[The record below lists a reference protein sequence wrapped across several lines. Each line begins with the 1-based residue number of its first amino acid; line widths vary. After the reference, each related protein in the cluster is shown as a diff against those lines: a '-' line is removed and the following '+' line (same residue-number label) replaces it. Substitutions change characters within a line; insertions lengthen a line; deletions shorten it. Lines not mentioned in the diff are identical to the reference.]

1 MFQDNQRSSLKA
13 LSTGV
18 SDMQEQE
25 EIDRGHLSVLQAQVL
40 NITAKSTQVSMS
52 TFSTLFQLLLQQ
64 PLALLLLLL
73 LQLLLLKQLLVP
85 LLILLSQW
93 DRVYFKKLKATS
105 QEISSFHEIQR
116 FTTVFTTASHCST
129 SLAR

>member
-18 SDMQEQE
+18 SAMQEQE

-40 NITAKSTQVSMS
+40 NFTAKPTQVSMS
-52 TFSTLFQLLLQQ
+52 PFSTLFLLLIRE

-73 LQLLLLKQLLVP
+73 LLLLK
-85 LLILLSQW
+85 
-93 DRVYFKKLKATS
+93 
-105 QEISSFHEIQR
+105 
-116 FTTVFTTASHCST
+116 
-129 SLAR
+129 